1 MIVEYNFLTDE
12 DNREDIHSS
21 KEFPFV
27 IKYTDFARMTGGSAR
42 WHWHEF
48 FELTIPL
55 QDGMIFQTPNQT
67 ALLNCG
73 EAAFVNS
80 SVLHTVSWKD
90 DPENKTCY
98 TFFFDRSILIGE
110 YGSVFE
116 EKYVNPVTL
125 CRELDC
131 FLIRPKDKAGLRMMT
146 LIDEMVN
153 YFKEEDFGYELR
165 SRSALSELWLILLEE
180 TEEFRKKAK
189 KTDLTDSRRMKQMM
203 NYVHDHYSEKIY
215 LEEIASSA
223 GISPRECTRC
233 FKRQIG
239 HTPMDYLNQYRVR
252 MSADELRMTAKPIS
266 VIGEECGFAS
276 DSYFGKTFKQYMGCS
291 PREYRRK
298 AAALE

>member
-21 KEFPFV
+21 REFPFV
-27 IKYTDFARMTGGSAR
+27 IKYTDFAGMTGGSAR

-67 ALLNCG
+67 ILLNCG
-73 EAAFVNS
+73 EAVFVNS

-90 DPENKTCY
+90 GPDNKTCY
-98 TFFFDRSILIGE
+98 TFFYDRSILIGE

-116 EKYVNPVTL
+116 EKFVNPVTL

-146 LIDEMVN
+146 LIDGIVD

-165 SRSALSELWLILLEE
+165 SRSALSELWIILLEQTRE
-180 TEEFRKKAK
+180 LRKGSRT
-189 KTDLTDSRRMKQMM
+189 TDPTDSQRMKQMM
-203 NYVHDHYSEKIY
+203 NYVHNHFRDKIY
-215 LEEIASSA
+215 LEEIASVA
-223 GISPRECTRC
+223 GISIRECARC

-239 HTPMDYLNQYRVR
+239 ITPMDYLNQYRVR
-252 MSADELRMTAKPIS
+252 MAADELRMNAKPIAI
-266 VIGEECGFAS
+266 IGEECGFAS
-276 DSYFGKTFKQYMGCS
+276 DSYFGKIFRQYMNCS

-298 AAALE
+298 VQTIN